1 LKKCFMIIAV
11 LILVCSML
19 MFGCGGPADTPAT
32 DSPDTSSGVSF
43 SFLSNHEFSA
53 REDGLPGVQALY
65 GFEFTD
71 VEITSTG
78 ITYAALADGLVDS
91 AMGFAT
97 DGRIAAWELVNLV
110 DDLNFFPVYNPAPV
124 VRQEIVDQYP
134 EVAEVLGPIAKALD
148 TETMTL
154 MNMAVDVDGT
164 QEEEVALTF
173 LTDNGFVSGMPAQ
186 GSKGPITIGSKQ
198 FTEQLILGQIAV
210 LALRDAGFNVVD
222 MTGLGGTLVCRESL
236 ESGEIDMYWEY
247 TGTAW
252 IAIFTQDEPITDS
265 DECYNA
271 VKELDAENGL
281 VWLDYALFDNT
292 YTIMMRKAHADE
304 LGIVTISDLADY
316 INENK

>member
-1 LKKCFMIIAV
+1 MKKQIFAIFV
-11 LILVCSML
+11 LLLACSL
-19 MFGCGGPADTPAT
+19 LSFGCGGPAATPTA
-32 DSPDTSSGVSF
+32 DSQTAETTFSF

-53 REDGLPGVQALY
+53 REDGLLGVQELY

-78 ITYAALADGLVDS
+78 ITYAAVADGLVDS

-97 DGRIAAWELVNLV
+97 DGRIAAWDLVNLV
-110 DDLNFFPVYNPAPV
+110 DDKNFFPVYNPAPV
-124 VRQEIVDQYP
+124 VRQEKIDQYP
-134 EVAEVLGPIAKALD
+134 EIADILEPIAKALD

-154 MNMAVDVDGT
+154 MNMAVDVDGSL
-164 QEEEVALTF
+164 EADVALEF
-173 LTDNGFVSGMPAQ
+173 LMSNGFVSAMPAQ
-186 GSKGPITIGSKQ
+186 GTKGPIIVGSKQ

-210 LALRDAGFNVVD
+210 IALRDAGFNVTD

-236 ESGEIDMYWEY
+236 EKGEIDMYWEY

-252 IAIFTQDEPITDS
+252 VSIFTQDVPITDS

-271 VKELDAENGL
+271 VKDLDAENGL

-292 YTIMMRKAHADE
+292 YTIMMRKEHASD
-304 LGIVTISDLADY
+304 LGIVTLSDLANY
-316 INENK
+316 INTNK